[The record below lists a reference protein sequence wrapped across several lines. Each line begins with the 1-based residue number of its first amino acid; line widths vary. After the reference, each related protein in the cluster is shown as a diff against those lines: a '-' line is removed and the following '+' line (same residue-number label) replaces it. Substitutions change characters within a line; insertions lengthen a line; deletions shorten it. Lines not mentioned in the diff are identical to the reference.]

1 MLDLITRFNRWFFI
15 FCSSSKAVGNLCS
28 FIRYG
33 TLSYVLVV
41 SWCRIVVTLGLWVF
55 VVTKIV
61 NYDLPV
67 NRNAYAE
74 LESVNAIVNHS
85 THRNSCVLGDN
96 SIYT

>member
-15 FCSSSKAVGNLCS
+15 FCSSSKAVGNPCS

-33 TLSYVLVV
+33 ILLYVLVV
-41 SWCRIVVTLGLWVF
+41 SWCRIVVKLGLWVF
-55 VVTKIV
+55 VVTEIV
-61 NYDLPV
+61 NCDLPV

-74 LESVNAIVNHS
+74 LESVNAIVNQS
-85 THRNSCVLGDN
+85 THMNSCVPRDN